1 MPLLDRLKAFTSRR
15 RRWFIAAGTVFVLY
29 SVFGFFIAPGILK
42 TKLEAALSEATHR
55 KATIAK
61 VRVNPL
67 VPSVTLDGL
76 EIRAKDG
83 SPWVACERIYVNAR
97 VLPLMWRTLSLK
109 ELAIIRPSVQIALD
123 GNGKPEFA
131 DLLESAPEAPAAPEK
146 PSKPWTFAL
155 GHFSLTEGRVP
166 FVDHST
172 QPDFRTV
179 LGPLSLSLDGFRT
192 SPGANG
198 EYAFEAWTDAGERL
212 AWSGT
217 VGVSPLASNGRIS
230 LRNLDLVKYDPYLHQ
245 AMDMALMGGKADLEA
260 RYRFAWG
267 PGSKVAAVEDG
278 KVALTGLRV
287 ARPGGAAPD
296 LAFPALEASGVR
308 ADLLAN
314 RVEVGLLSAK
324 DGSITAARAKDGV
337 LNLSQLFGLP
347 PGVKPKPKDPA
358 AKPLDFKLD
367 EAALQNFKLD
377 WADDSAARP
386 VRLSLS
392 ALDLKLRGF
401 SLDPKHAAQAEVQ
414 SKVGDTGTLHLA
426 GPVHLLGFTADLE
439 AEGANLDLPPFDP
452 YFDPALDLRI
462 NKGRLGLKG
471 QLKLAF
477 EGTKRDGIAYAGNAS
492 VDDFEAADGRDHEV
506 MLRWKRL
513 QLAGLDTTTAPL
525 ALKLKTL
532 AWTAPEGRLVVA
544 SDGTT
549 NVARALKLAE
559 QAPVS
564 APAAMVTPTPP
575 PPPGAAP
582 MKLAIGLISLKEGRL
597 SFIDRSLQPNAALLL
612 DQLQGRYEKLSTDP
626 SAVSSVD
633 VTGWVGGLAPLSIK
647 GRAMPFRTDQDTD
660 VAVKIGG
667 SDLGDF
673 DPYVRKY
680 IGRAVQKGKLSVDAH
695 VAIQHRALDVLAKV
709 KLDQFYLGDKVDSP
723 DATHLPVKLALA
735 LLRDRK
741 GIIEFEL
748 PVQGNLDDP
757 DIKYGRIVWSAV
769 LNVLGKV
776 AASPFTL
783 LGKAFGGGEDLSF
796 VAFAPG
802 GDQLDPEARKK
813 LEALAKSLVE
823 RPDLQLEA
831 EGAADPGVDGAALR
845 RAALDAELKTA
856 DLKTLFFQA
865 FPPDPKAK
873 AKAPEPPPAEMEQRL
888 LGAQVVDAAALDDLA
903 QRRAKA
909 VLSALQALQAPQD
922 RVFQTKGTRAG
933 AEAHQPKVWFAL
945 K

>member
-1 MPLLDRLKAFTSRR
+1 MPILDRLKAFALRR
-15 RRWFIAAGTVFVLY
+15 RRWLYAIGAVFALY

-42 TKLEAALSEATHR
+42 GKLEAALSEATHR
-55 KATIAK
+55 KATLAK

-97 VLPLMWRTLSLK
+97 VLPLLWHTISLK
-109 ELAIIRPSVQIALD
+109 ELAIVRPSVQIALD

-155 GHFSLTEGRVP
+155 GHFSLSEGRVP

-192 SPGANG
+192 SPGTNG

-230 LRNLDLVKYDPYLHQ
+230 LKNVDLVKYDPYLHQ
-245 AMDMALMGGKADLEA
+245 VMDMALKGGKADLEA

-267 PGSKVAAVEDG
+267 PSAKVVVVEG
-278 KVALTGLRV
+278 GRLALTGLQV
-287 ARPGGAAPD
+287 ARPGVAAPD
-296 LAFPALEASGVR
+296 MAFPTLEASGVH

-324 DGSITAARAKDGV
+324 DGSLTVARAKDGS
-337 LNLSQLFGLP
+337 LNLSQLFGPP
-347 PGVKPKPKDPA
+347 PGAKPKPKDLA

-377 WADDSAARP
+377 WADDSTARP

-392 ALDLKLRGF
+392 ALDLKLHDF
-401 SLDPKHAAQAEVQ
+401 SLDPKHAAQAELQ
-414 SKVGDTGTLHLA
+414 SKVGAAGTLHLQ

-439 AEGANLDLPPFDP
+439 TEGADLDLQSFDP
-452 YFDPALDLRI
+452 YFEPALDLRI
-462 NKGRLGLKG
+462 NKGRLGLRG
-471 QLKLAF
+471 RLKLAF
-477 EGTKRDGIAYAGNAS
+477 EGTKRDGISYSGDSAI
-492 VDDFEAADGRDHEV
+492 DDFEAADGRDHEV

-525 ALKLKTL
+525 ALKLRTL

-544 SDGTT
+544 ADGTT

-559 QAPVS
+559 QTPAS
-564 APAAMVTPTPP
+564 APAAMVTPTPA
-575 PPPGAAP
+575 PPPGAPP
-582 MKLAIGLISLKEGRL
+582 MKLAISLITLKEGRL
-597 SFIDRSLQPNAALLL
+597 SFIDRSLSPNAALLL
-612 DQLQGRYEKLSTDP
+612 EKLQGRYEKLSTDP
-626 SAVSSVD
+626 AAVSTVD
-633 VTGWVGGLAPLSIK
+633 FSGWVGGLAPLSIK

-660 VAVKIGG
+660 VTVKVDG

-680 IGRAVQKGKLSVDAH
+680 IGRTVQKGKLVLDAH
-695 VAIQHRALDVLAKV
+695 VSIQHRGLDALAKV

-741 GIIEFEL
+741 GIIEFDL

-783 LGKAFGGGEDLSF
+783 LGKAFGSGEDLSF
-796 VAFAPG
+796 VAFVPG
-802 GDQLDPEARKK
+802 TDQLMPEAHKK
-813 LEALAKSLVE
+813 LEALAKSLQE
-823 RPDLQLEA
+823 RPDLQMDV
-831 EGAADPGVDGAALR
+831 EGAADPGTDGAALR
-845 RAALDAELKTA
+845 RAALDAKLKTS
-856 DLKTLFFQA
+856 DVKTLFFKT

-873 AKAPEPPPAEMEQRL
+873 SPEPPSAEMEQRL
-888 LGAQVVDAAALDDLA
+888 LAAQLVSPAELDELS

-909 VLSALQALQAPQD
+909 VLAALQTLQAPQD
-922 RVFQTKGTRAG
+922 RVFQTQGTRSE
-933 AEAHQPKVWFAL
+933 AEAHQAKVWFAL